1 LHHTRRTAEG
11 SAEEDL
17 VVDLVEEDLAAE
29 REVET
34 AEAAKEPVAAVRVTA
49 AAPKEV
55 SREEVRVGSRW
66 STPVP

>member
-1 LHHTRRTAEG
+1 M
-11 SAEEDL
+11 
-17 VVDLVEEDLAAE
+17 VDLVEEDLAAE